1 MISLKTILKNPNYL
15 LNLFCLPTVVS
26 QVNKLKFDTFR
37 KLFSL
42 IISTVFLLGSNAL
55 PAMASALDDGKYNC
69 NSGELELDQDVTI
82 GYFTITTD
90 AVTGDNIC
98 TGAVIIP
105 NGVRSIGNRAFLSQ
119 TQLTS
124 VTIPNSV
131 TSIGDYAFYENYK
144 LTSVTIPDS
153 VITIGD
159 YAFYSNIR
167 LISVTIG
174 NSVTSIGI
182 NAFEN
187 TSLTSVIIPN
197 SVLTIGVA
205 AFYRNIL
212 LTSVTIGNSVTS
224 IGESAFEET
233 SLTTLIIPNSVLT
246 IGAGSFYGVPLT
258 DITLGNQVATIEG
271 FSFFGTRINSITI
284 PASVTSIYEYSFNDA
299 TSLKSVIFLGNA
311 PTIMEY
317 DPGTFQVFSNIA
329 IGAKAYV
336 SAGAT
341 GFEDMSDT
349 ILDGLWFGL
358 VVSYDTPPADDD
370 DPPSGGGSDSS
381 TSTPSVSTSSVATKS
396 VDASFKLTNRKYLS
410 KFEIRKAITK
420 GRSFKRKPIDIY
432 KYSISKTSKKNCV
445 MSGNY
450 VMRLKENAVCE
461 ITVTRTTNKDVMS
474 KYQVKINYNN

>member
-1 MISLKTILKNPNYL
+1 MLSGT
-15 LNLFCLPTVVS
+15 
-26 QVNKLKFDTFR
+26 
-37 KLFSL
+37 L
-42 IISTVFLLGSNAL
+42 ITPSFAAPAPPAL
-55 PAMASALDDGKYNC
+55 TNGKYNC
-69 NSGELELDQDVTI
+69 NTGALELDQDVTT
-82 GYFTITTD
+82 GYFTID
-90 AVTGDNIC
+90 YDVVTEDNIC

-105 NGVRSIGNRAFLSQ
+105 DGVRSIGNRAFLSQ

-174 NSVTSIGI
+174 NYVTSIGI

-224 IGESAFEET
+224 IGDSAFEDT
-233 SLTTLIIPNSVLT
+233 SLTSLVIPNSVLT
-246 IGAGSFYGVPLT
+246 IGEGSFYGVPLT

-271 FSFFGTRINSITI
+271 FAFFGTRINSITI

-299 TSLKSVIFLGNA
+299 TSLKSVLFLGNA

-370 DPPSGGGSDSS
+370 PPSGGGSDSS
-381 TSTPSVSTSSVATKS
+381 TSTPLVSTSSVANKS

-420 GRSFKRKPIDIY
+420 GRSFKRNPIDIY
-432 KYSISKTSKKNCV
+432 KYSISKTSEKNCV

-461 ITVTRTTNKDVMS
+461 ITVTRTTTKDVMS
-474 KYQVKINYNN
+474 KYQVKINYSN

>member
-37 KLFSL
+37 KLFSV

-197 SVLTIGVA
+197 SVTTIGVA
-205 AFYRNIL
+205 AFYRNVL
-212 LTSVTIGNSVTS
+212 LTSVSFGNSVTS
-224 IGESAFEET
+224 IGDSAFEDT
-233 SLTTLIIPNSVLT
+233 SLTSLVIPNSVLT
-246 IGAGSFYGVPLT
+246 IGEGSFYSVPLT
-258 DITLGNQVATIEG
+258 EITLGNHVATIKG
-271 FSFFGTRINSITI
+271 YAFFGTRINSITI
-284 PASVTSIYEYSFNDA
+284 PASITSIYEYSFNEA

-311 PTIMEY
+311 PTIMDY
-317 DPGTFQVFSNIA
+317 DGAPFEVFSNIA

-336 SAGAT
+336 GGIASGFGAV
-341 GFEDMSDT
+341 GAD
-349 ILDGLWFGL
+349 WNGL

-370 DPPSGGGSDSS
+370 DPPPSGGGSDSS

-420 GRSFKRKPIDIY
+420 GRSFKRNPIDIY
-432 KYSISKTSKKNCV
+432 KYSISKTSEKNCV

-461 ITVTRTTNKDVMS
+461 ITVTRTTTKDVMS
-474 KYQVKINYNN
+474 KYQVKINYSN